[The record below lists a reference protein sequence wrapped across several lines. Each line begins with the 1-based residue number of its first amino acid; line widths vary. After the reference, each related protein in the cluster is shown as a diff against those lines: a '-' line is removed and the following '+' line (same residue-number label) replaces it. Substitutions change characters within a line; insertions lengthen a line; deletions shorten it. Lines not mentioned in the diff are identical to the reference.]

1 MSKRPS
7 ASTATPGHQQRATFH
22 GDIHL
27 NLDQDLRASFAHSSF
42 SKLVINQY
50 PATFQ
55 WTPEIMGFQ
64 TSWFLC
70 VPSPTSQLKQPA
82 VASWPWRLAFPGLRG
97 HHPEPQAT
105 RAPNCHGYLRLSG
118 GTCIFAVIFF
128 NISTRK
134 TLKSIRFQYI
144 RCCFVSI
151 CRCCPLGRKMWHHE
165 TWL

>member
-7 ASTATPGHQQRATFH
+7 ASTATPGHQQRATLH
-22 GDIHL
+22 GNIHL
-27 NLDQDLRASFAHSSF
+27 NLDQDLWSSLAHSSF

-50 PATFQ
+50 PATFQWTQ

-105 RAPNCHGYLRLSG
+105 RAPNCHGYLVEHVFLQWFFLTFQPEKPWSQSD
-118 GTCIFAVIFF
+118 F
-128 NISTRK
+128 NILGVVS
-134 TLKSIRFQYI
+134 FQY
-144 RCCFVSI
+144 VDVV
-151 CRCCPLGRKMWHHE
+151 P
-165 TWL
+165 